1 MCACAGEKCGCR
13 KDGATMLLAQ
23 QLDFGVFGDLCEEVE
38 ALHALY
44 ARERKLGKYWACIA
58 VLKLCIFDLLRA
70 SSRLLLLAKAPKHPK
85 IQLLRQQHR
94 STVFAPVAFLSYAR
108 THKTTL

>member
-1 MCACAGEKCGCR
+1 
-13 KDGATMLLAQ
+13 MLLAQ
-23 QLDFGVFGDLCEEVE
+23 QADLGVFWGLCEEVE
-38 ALHALY
+38 TLHAIY

-85 IQLLRQQHR
+85 IQLLRQQNP
-94 STVFAPVAFLSYAR
+94 STVFAPAAFLSCAH
-108 THKTTL
+108 TQDTTS